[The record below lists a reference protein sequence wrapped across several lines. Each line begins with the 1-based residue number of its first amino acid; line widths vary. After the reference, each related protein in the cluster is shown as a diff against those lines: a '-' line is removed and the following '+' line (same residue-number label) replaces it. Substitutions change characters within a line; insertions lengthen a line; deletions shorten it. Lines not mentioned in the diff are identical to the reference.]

1 MYHDLLVPT
10 LLHGSAGA
18 WDELLPFGIVAAGM
32 LVLVL
37 MGRGKR
43 KKP

>member
-1 MYHDLLVPT
+1 MDHYLLLPT
-10 LLHGSAGA
+10 LLHGSAGV

-32 LVLVL
+32 LVLIL